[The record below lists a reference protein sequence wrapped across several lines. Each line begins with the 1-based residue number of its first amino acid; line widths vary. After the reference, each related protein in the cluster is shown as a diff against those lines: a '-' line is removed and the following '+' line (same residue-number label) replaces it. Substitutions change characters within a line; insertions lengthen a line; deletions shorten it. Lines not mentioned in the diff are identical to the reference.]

1 MYTCTYTTLT
11 FILFS
16 RKNNHENCHFK
27 LKSLQDVYKL
37 SEKKTSHIFDMIV
50 TNDNSKQ
57 SYSSVT

>member
-37 SEKKTSHIFDMIV
+37 SEKKPVIFLI
-50 TNDNSKQ
+50 
-57 SYSSVT
+57 